1 MTKVDSREEFIKA
14 LSGDWPDKFLV
25 TQFVDCRRRN
35 EFFRRI
41 RATVVADEVIIT
53 RVDYSEDWNVSGR
66 KNPKRMSFYA
76 KNPHLLAV
84 EKQICNKPDK
94 VLGRAAVHSLEV
106 IRHRIPLDVFGIDF
120 DVNADGSL
128 VFYEANAAMNLFSTA
143 PKAIPNPKE
152 AEDAL
157 KQAFRRYLSSMTRNK

>member
-1 MTKVDSREEFIKA
+1 M
-14 LSGDWPDKFLV
+14 
-25 TQFVDCRRRN
+25 
-35 EFFRRI
+35 
-41 RATVVADEVIIT
+41 
-53 RVDYSEDWNVSGR
+53 
-66 KNPKRMSFYA
+66 
-76 KNPHLLAV
+76 
-84 EKQICNKPDK
+84 
-94 VLGRAAVHSLEV
+94 LEV

-157 KQAFRRYLSSMTRNK
+157 KQAFRRYLSSLTRNK